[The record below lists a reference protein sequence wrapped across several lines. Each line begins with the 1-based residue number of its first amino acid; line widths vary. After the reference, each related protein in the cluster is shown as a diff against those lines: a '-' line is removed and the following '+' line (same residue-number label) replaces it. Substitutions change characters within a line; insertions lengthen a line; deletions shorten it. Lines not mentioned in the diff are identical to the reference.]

1 MKIAIIT
8 AMPEEFNAAAAC
20 LGAGS
25 VLRLGRLRARKF
37 SCAGHEI
44 LLVESGMGFDNAARA
59 AGKII
64 GEAAPELLISAG
76 FCGGVAPELRVGDVV
91 VARRMVIVSE
101 TGLEELPVEHPA
113 AGLNLIARQAAAGAR
128 VFGGTFAGTAV
139 ITSKARLAAM
149 LANGY
154 VCPVAEMESAAI
166 ALVAS
171 ENRIPLLAI
180 RSVSDPAD
188 EELGFSL
195 DELCDRNLRIRPAR
209 VLLTILRKPRIIP
222 QLIRLAGNS
231 RVAAR
236 SLTAALEQL
245 LPLL

>member
-20 LGAGS
+20 LGTGIN
-25 VLRLGRLRARKF
+25 LRLGRFRARKF
-37 SCAGHEI
+37 GCAGHDI
-44 LLVESGMGFDNAARA
+44 LLLESGMGFDNAARA
-59 AGKII
+59 AGTVI
-64 GEAAPELLISAG
+64 GETAPELLISAG

-101 TGLEELPVEHPA
+101 SGLEELPVDTPP
-113 AGLNLIARQAAAGAR
+113 AGLNLVARQAAAGAR
-128 VFGGTFAGTAV
+128 FFAGTFAGTAV
-139 ITSKARLAAM
+139 ITSKTRLAGL
-149 LANGY
+149 LAKDY
-154 VCPVAEMESAAI
+154 ACPVAEMESAAI

-171 ENRIPLLAI
+171 ESRTPLLAI

-195 DELCDRNLRIRPAR
+195 DEFCDRNLRIRPAR